1 MGSAAAA
8 AHKLPPPGARSRH
21 VARGTGHPT
30 LHAARNT
37 CHQQPTAHIK
47 TSRQIALHMYD
58 TDGHVPPVAKRA
70 RIDYNT
76 NYEQQAAVRT
86 TTHPILLPPQLVDIQ
101 LNKRTNEG
109 EQPNHVL
116 LFTVLN
122 PTYRITCDVLHTITS
137 PFGKLIRIVI
147 FKKNGVQ
154 AMLEFDSLESAQR
167 AKEALHGCDIYSACC
182 TLKIEYA
189 KPSKLNVYK
198 NDAES
203 CDYTNPMLGK
213 GTMVEQPP
221 PPGLQHQRPVLLKEP
236 LVAAGQEQ
244 LTSPL
249 AVAIRPQ
256 QLYCPP
262 GLASTANSLQAQLS
276 LLAPLQSLQAAN
288 PLYSPPPQT
297 VSQYS
302 PQQLV
307 PQSPQTPA
315 SPASSVTMV
324 YGLACAKMTCTRLF
338 NLFCLYGNVV
348 RIKFLKTKEGCAM
361 VQMGDSL
368 AVERCVSNLNNITFF
383 DSKMQLGFS
392 KQAFLADVQQ
402 PYELVDSSPSFM
414 DFMGNKNNR
423 FINPE
428 MASKNRI
435 QPPSKILHFFNTPP
449 GLEVRDIG
457 DIFLSAGAPRPK
469 CIKLFPSKTERSSS
483 GLIEFETLSESLEAL
498 VLANHMP
505 VDNPSGK
512 FPYIM
517 KLCFSSSKA
526 IPAVIH

>member
-1 MGSAAAA
+1 M
-8 AHKLPPPGARSRH
+8 
-21 VARGTGHPT
+21 
-30 LHAARNT
+30 
-37 CHQQPTAHIK
+37 
-47 TSRQIALHMYD
+47 ALHMYD
-58 TDGHVPPVAKRA
+58 TDGLVPPVAKRA

-76 NYEQQAAVRT
+76 NYEQATR
-86 TTHPILLPPQLVDIQ
+86 THPILLPPQLVDIQ

-122 PTYRITCDVLHTITS
+122 PTYPITCDVLHTITS

-167 AKEALHGCDIYSACC
+167 AKDALHGCDIYSACC

-198 NDAES
+198 NDTES

-236 LVAAGQEQ
+236 LVAGQDQ

-262 GLASTANSLQAQLS
+262 GLAPTANSLQAQLS
-276 LLAPLQSLQAAN
+276 LLAPLQSLQAN
-288 PLYSPPPQT
+288 PQYSPPQT

-302 PQQLV
+302 PQAHQLV
-307 PQSPQTPA
+307 AQTPQTTA

-324 YGLACAKMTCTRLF
+324 YGLDCAKMTCTRLF

-449 GLEVRDIG
+449 GLEVRDIE

>member
-1 MGSAAAA
+1 
-8 AHKLPPPGARSRH
+8 
-21 VARGTGHPT
+21 
-30 LHAARNT
+30 
-37 CHQQPTAHIK
+37 
-47 TSRQIALHMYD
+47 MYD
-58 TDGHVPPVAKRA
+58 TDGLVPPVAKRA

-76 NYEQQAAVRT
+76 NYEQAT

-122 PTYRITCDVLHTITS
+122 PTYPITCDVLHTITS
-137 PFGKLIRIVI
+137 PFGKLIRILI

-236 LVAAGQEQ
+236 LA
-244 LTSPL
+244 SPL

-276 LLAPLQSLQAAN
+276 LLAPLQSLQQAAN
-288 PLYSPPPQT
+288 PQYSPPQT

-324 YGLACAKMTCTRLF
+324 YGLDCAKRTCTRLF

-368 AVERCVSNLNNITFF
+368 AVERCVSNLNNIAFF

-414 DFMGNKNNR
+414 DLMGNKNNR

-435 QPPSKILHFFNTPP
+435 QPPSKILHFFDTPP
-449 GLEVRDIG
+449 GLEAADI
-457 DIFLSAGAPRPK
+457 
-469 CIKLFPSKTERSSS
+469 E
-483 GLIEFETLSESLEAL
+483 ESLL
-498 VLANHMP
+498 IANHVP
-505 VDNPSGK
+505 VDNPTGK

-526 IPAVIH
+526 IP

>member
-1 MGSAAAA
+1 M
-8 AHKLPPPGARSRH
+8 
-21 VARGTGHPT
+21 
-30 LHAARNT
+30 
-37 CHQQPTAHIK
+37 
-47 TSRQIALHMYD
+47 ALHMYD
-58 TDGHVPPVAKRA
+58 TEGLGPLAKRP

-76 NYEQQAAVRT
+76 NYEQRLG
-86 TTHPILLPPQLVDIQ
+86 HPVLLPPQLVDIQ

-122 PTYRITCDVLHTITS
+122 PTYPITCEVLHTITS
-137 PFGKLIRIVI
+137 PFGKLLRVVI

-167 AKEALHGCDIYSACC
+167 AKESLHGCDIYSACC

-198 NDAES
+198 NDTES
-203 CDYTNPMLGK
+203 FDYTNPLLGK
-213 GTMVEQPP
+213 GTVVEQPA

-236 LVAAGQEQ
+236 VHLSGQEQ
-244 LTSPL
+244 LASPL
-249 AVAIRPQ
+249 TVAIRPP
-256 QLYCPP
+256 LYCPAQLTP
-262 GLASTANSLQAQLS
+262 ASHSSLQAQLS
-276 LLAPLQSLQAAN
+276 LLAPLHHGLHSA
-288 PLYSPPPQT
+288 
-297 VSQYS
+297 SQYS
-302 PQQLV
+302 PPQQPAQYSPPQQL
-307 PQSPQTPA
+307 QLATGPA
-315 SPASSVTMV
+315 AQAPSSSVTMV
-324 YGLACAKMTCTRLF
+324 YGLDCTRMTCTRVF

-348 RIKFLKTKEGCAM
+348 RVKFLKTKEGCAM

-449 GLEVRDIG
+449 GLEVRDIE
-457 DIFLSAGAPRPK
+457 DIFLAAGAPRPK

-483 GLIEFETLSESLEAL
+483 GLIEFETLAESLESL
-498 VLANHMP
+498 VMANHMP